1 MLNHLY
7 GVAGFAGLIV
17 TLVTSYLKND
27 DLARWVLVISGWLAC
42 LIIAISTAWG
52 TRRISQKLIDAM
64 TKIGE
69 LDNLAREMREQRD
82 AAQSISAYLAKVDFG
97 KTATPRTAV
106 PKDIEREKQDENKF

>member
-7 GVAGFAGLIV
+7 GIGGFAGLIV
-17 TLVTSYLKND
+17 TVVTSYLKND
-27 DLARWVLVISGWLAC
+27 DLARWVLVVSGWLAC

-69 LDNLAREMREQRD
+69 LENLARELREQRD
-82 AAQSISAYLAKVDFG
+82 TAQSISAYLAKGGFG
-97 KTATPRTAV
+97 KTATPRTALS
-106 PKDIEREKQDENKF
+106 KDIEREKKDED